1 MLIMITGGQ
10 RSGKSMFAERLA
22 LSLSD
27 TPVYLATAQVFDDEF
42 RRRVDVH
49 KARRGPQWT
58 TFEEPLRVDEVA
70 VGEGDVVVFDCVTLW
85 ATNWFF
91 ASGEE
96 ADTALAE
103 MKHRLDALA
112 GTGATLIMVTNEI
125 GLGGVSENALQRRF
139 TDLQGSINQ
148 YVAAKADEVHLIVSG
163 IDVKIKPQASLRQ

>member
-96 ADTALAE
+96 VDTALAE

-125 GLGGVSENALQRRF
+125 GLGEFRKTSFSAVSPTCRAQSTNMLQPKPMK
-139 TDLQGSINQ
+139 SI
-148 YVAAKADEVHLIVSG
+148 LLC
-163 IDVKIKPQASLRQ
+163 QA